1 MKQLIRSNSDTRFF
15 FQNNDL
21 NLINTNI
28 NNLKTIKN
36 LQNKD
41 EFFKKSNYFLNLRK
55 PETKKMF
62 LT

>member
-41 EFFKKSNYFLNLRK
+41 EFFKKSKHYLIVRK
-55 PETKKMF
+55 PETKKI
-62 LT
+62 

>member
-55 PETKKMF
+55 PETKKI
-62 LT
+62 